1 MRTHTVVVQVQVL
14 KRNVCGE
21 EGHEGRLD
29 VQAECIVVEVD
40 SGELGEVEDGGQEGR
55 DGVGDFA
62 QESAGEDVGEVG
74 DL

>member
-1 MRTHTVVVQVQVL
+1 ML

-21 EGHEGRLD
+21 ESHEGRLD